1 MSQRSPARKVLT
13 IVKALVLAGAALFLA
28 AKVVIISGTK
38 ANMTFTQISTT
49 PAIGKAKTT
58 TTSSATKTTGTATTS
73 PTPPTAQP

>member
-1 MSQRSPARKVLT
+1 MSQRSPARKVFT
-13 IVKALVLAGAALFLA
+13 IVKALALAGATLFLV

-58 TTSSATKTTGTATTS
+58 TTSSATKTTT
-73 PTPPTAQP
+73 PTPTAQP